1 MTKERFASLAAWN
14 TGDMSLQM
22 PIAVQATAQQG
33 IRRLTRIRYRYFSY
47 ALRFADGREIPGL
60 SWAEADKLLKGHRYP
75 ADASCTRHGAER
87 HCPDLGAGDWVDYPY
102 GQPLDGQ

>member
-1 MTKERFASLAAWN
+1 MTA
-14 TGDMSLQM
+14 QM

-47 ALRFADGREIPGL
+47 ALRFADGREVHGL
-60 SWAEADKLLKGHRYP
+60 GWAEADKLLQGYRYP

-87 HCPDLGAGDWVDYPY
+87 HCPAFGAGVWVDYPY
-102 GQPLDGQ
+102 GRPLAQQ